1 MGDDLRIEAWR
12 WKAGVRRVALKCAPP
27 RDLQTK
33 MKKAGRVKSWHA
45 DKGYGFIDIHAD
57 LKDIFFHITALH
69 SRAVQPKPGDRV
81 TFELGKGK
89 DGRMQATS
97 VSILGAPKGQS
108 QASRATLLPAF
119 MAAVALMAIA
129 GGALW
134 GYLPRYAGLVS
145 LVMSAVAFLAYAFDK
160 NSAKRDA
167 WRTPE
172 ARLHFL
178 SLCGGWPGALAAQR
192 LLRHKN
198 RKQPFQLVF
207 WGTVVLNLGAL
218 VMWKT
223 YLPG

>member
-1 MGDDLRIEAWR
+1 MR
-12 WKAGVRRVALKCAPP
+12 
-27 RDLQTK
+27 
-33 MKKAGRVKSWHA
+33 KAGRVKSWHA

-57 LKDIFFHITALH
+57 LKDIFFHITALQD
-69 SRAVQPKPGDRV
+69 RAVKPKPGDRV

-108 QASRATLLPAF
+108 RVHLLPAT
-119 MAAVALMAIA
+119 MAAAALMVIW
-129 GGALW
+129 GGALS

-145 LVMSAVAFLAYAFDK
+145 LVMSTVAFLAYAFDK

-167 WRTPE
+167 RRTPE

-178 SLCGGWPGALAAQR
+178 ALCGGWPGALAAQH

-198 RKQPFQLVF
+198 RKQAFQLVF
-207 WGTVVLNLGAL
+207 WGTVALNLGAL
-218 VMWKT
+218 VVWKT
-223 YLPG
+223 YLPD

>member
-1 MGDDLRIEAWR
+1 
-12 WKAGVRRVALKCAPP
+12 
-27 RDLQTK
+27 

-57 LKDIFFHITALH
+57 LKDIFFHITALQ
-69 SRAVQPKPGDRV
+69 SRAVKPKPGDRV

-97 VSILGAPKGQS
+97 VSQG
-108 QASRATLLPAF
+108 QASRVHLLPAT
-119 MAAVALMAIA
+119 MAAAALMAIW
-129 GGALW
+129 GGALS
-134 GYLPRYAGLVS
+134 GYLPRHAGLVS

-167 WRTPE
+167 RRTPE

-178 SLCGGWPGALAAQR
+178 ALCGGWPGALAAQH

-198 RKQPFQLVF
+198 RKQAFQLVF
-207 WGTVVLNLGAL
+207 WGTVALNLGAL
-218 VMWKT
+218 VACKT
-223 YLPG
+223 YLPD

>member
-1 MGDDLRIEAWR
+1 MRIADEQA
-12 WKAGVRRVALKCAPP
+12 
-27 RDLQTK
+27 K

-45 DKGYGFIDIHAD
+45 EKGYGFIDIHAD
-57 LKDIFFHITALH
+57 VKDIFFHITALQH
-69 SRAVQPKPGDRV
+69 RAVQPKPGDRV

-89 DGRMQATS
+89 DGRLQATS
-97 VSILGAPKGQS
+97 VSILGAPKRPR
-108 QASRATLLPAF
+108 QAHLLPAVT
-119 MAAVALMAIA
+119 AAAALMAIA
-129 GGALW
+129 GGALG

-160 NSAKRDA
+160 NSAKHDA

-178 SLCGGWPGALAAQR
+178 ALCGGWPGALAAQH

-198 RKQPFQLVF
+198 RKQEFQLVF
-207 WGTVVLNLGAL
+207 WGTVALNLGAL

>member
-1 MGDDLRIEAWR
+1 MRIADGQ
-12 WKAGVRRVALKCAPP
+12 A
-27 RDLQTK
+27 K

-57 LKDIFFHITALH
+57 LKDIFFHITALQH
-69 SRAVQPKPGDRV
+69 RAVQPKAGDRV
-81 TFELGKGK
+81 TFELGKDK
-89 DGRMQATS
+89 DGRMRATS
-97 VSILGAPKGQS
+97 VSILGAPKGRS
-108 QASRATLLPAF
+108 QVSRPNLLPAF
-119 MAAVALMAIA
+119 LAAAALMAIA
-129 GGALW
+129 GGALS

-145 LVMSAVAFLAYAFDK
+145 LVMSAVAFLAYVLDK
-160 NSAKRDA
+160 NSAKHDA

-178 SLCGGWPGALAAQR
+178 ALCGGWPGALAAQH

-198 RKQPFQLVF
+198 RKQEFQLVF
-207 WGTVVLNLGAL
+207 WGTVALNLGAL